1 MCTRLQIWAPCFH
14 TLAQHHA
21 ARQAWGSSIH
31 GKKVC
36 VLEDL
41 RAGTFGLSW
50 DAYLVWWEG
59 LVLQNQHRGPLDY
72 EDQATVFATG
82 GERLKIPLKE
92 ALELG
97 VDPTVQND
105 MMDKRWKYFRFTH
118 TFNGAARRKVKAC
131 GCCYGKWL
139 CGRCGRCDGVA
150 VVDYF

>member
-82 GERLKIPLKE
+82 GERLKVPLKE
-92 ALELG
+92 ALEPG
-97 VDPTVQND
+97 VDPNRAERHGGQALEVLPL
-105 MMDKRWKYFRFTH
+105 H
-118 TFNGAARRKVKAC
+118 AHV
-131 GCCYGKWL
+131 
-139 CGRCGRCDGVA
+139 
-150 VVDYF
+150 